1 MSDLFTEL
9 RRRNVFKVA
18 IVYVITA
25 WVLAQVADLALDSF
39 EAPVWV
45 IKAFLMFLALGFPVA
60 VIFAWAF
67 EVTPEGIKKE
77 KDVDR
82 SQSITQETGQRLNY
96 FIIGMLV
103 LAVGYFAVDKFL
115 LRPEAGAPLEQVA
128 DAAGPSEFSIAV
140 LPFVNMSA
148 DAEQEYF
155 SDGISEELL
164 NLLAKVKDFRVAGRT
179 SSFAFKGENQDLR
192 EVGAK
197 LNVAHVLEGSVRK
210 SGDQVRITAQ
220 LVNVDDGYHLWS
232 ESYDRE
238 LDNIFQVQDEIAQ
251 AVVAALKTTLLGDEP
266 APIRM
271 AATPEVNA
279 EAYDL
284 YLRAKFQM
292 HKRSPE
298 SLERALNYYQRSIEL
313 DPGYAP
319 AWAGVAMTWLLS
331 DQYSNV
337 DHDEALNEAE
347 GAINRAF
354 EITDSDADTWAALG
368 LLEYNRFET
377 ETAMQALNRA
387 IEINPNH
394 TMANMWLGNVAG
406 AAGDSEL
413 QFEQHRKAFEI
424 DRLHHTTIANY
435 AYKLMGRGL
444 LDEARDVVTIMVES
458 YPERGRGQSLMG
470 DLAFQEG
477 DWAAGLE
484 QYLNAYQ
491 RAPDRIFSS
500 SGIPWGYIDFEEIEL
515 ADRWLNMHEKLAPNE
530 FGVVF
535 ARSDW
540 YLRQGRFEEMVAY
553 SEDLVDRYEGAW
565 FVVTNLGNGEFL
577 NGDPEAAIEAYRL
590 GYHESAA
597 EGDTPLVLDANRAQF
612 LDWYAAA
619 LIQVGETERAREIAG
634 AALEILQQEW
644 DRGERYSFG
653 GSLHFNMAVLHAV
666 QGNDERA
673 LAELRQAVAA
683 GTRDTWRWKQRP
695 SMAGLQDNIG
705 FITLV
710 QEVEADIAEQ
720 HARLQEAGLLLT
732 PEQALTADL

>member
-25 WVLAQVADLALDSF
+25 WIIAQVADLSLQSF

-45 IKAFLMFLALGFPVA
+45 IKAFLTFLALGFPVA

-67 EVTPEGIKKE
+67 EITPEGIKKE
-77 KDVDR
+77 KDIDR
-82 SQSITQETGQRLNY
+82 SQSITPETGQRLNY

-103 LAVGYFAVDKFL
+103 LAVGYFAVDKFV
-115 LRPEAGAPLEQVA
+115 LRPDAGAPAEQVLEV
-128 DAAGPSEFSIAV
+128 AGPSEYSIAV

-164 NLLAKVKDFRVAGRT
+164 NLLAQVKDFRVAGRT
-179 SSFAFKGENQDLR
+179 SSFAFKGKNQDLR
-192 EVGAK
+192 EIGAQ

-232 ESYDRE
+232 ESYDRT
-238 LDNIFQVQDEIAQ
+238 LDNIFQVQDDIAQ
-251 AVVAALKTTLLGDEP
+251 AVVAALKETLLGDQP
-266 APIRM
+266 APDRM
-271 AATPEVNA
+271 AATPTVNT
-279 EAYDL
+279 EAYDF

-298 SLERALNYYQRSIEL
+298 SLERALDYYNRSLKL
-313 DPGYAP
+313 DPDYAP
-319 AWAGVAMTWLLS
+319 AWAGLAVTWLLS
-331 DQYSNV
+331 DQYSDV
-337 DHDEALNEAE
+337 PRDESKSAAE
-347 GAINRAF
+347 EAINRAF
-354 EITDSDADTWAALG
+354 EITDNDADTWAALG
-368 LLEYNRFET
+368 LLELDRFDFERSM
-377 ETAMQALNRA
+377 EALNRA

-394 TMANMWLGNVAG
+394 TMAHMWLGN
-406 AAGDSEL
+406 AAGFSGDIEKNV
-413 QFEQHRKAFEI
+413 EQHRKAFEI
-424 DRLHHTTIANY
+424 DRLHPTVIANHSSD
-435 AYKLMGRGL
+435 LMARGL
-444 LDEARDVVTIMVES
+444 ADEARNVIGILVES
-458 YPERGRGQSLMG
+458 YPESGRGQSLMG

-491 RAPDRIFSS
+491 RAPDRIFSFV
-500 SGIPWGYIDFEEIEL
+500 GIPSNYVEFNEIEL
-515 ADRWLNMHEKLAPNE
+515 GDRWLRRAEEVAPSE
-530 FGVVF
+530 FTVVF
-535 ARSDW
+535 TRWAW
-540 YLRQGRFEEMVAY
+540 YRRQERFEELLAY
-553 SEDLVDRYEGAW
+553 SEELVDKYDGVW
-565 FVVTNLGNGEFL
+565 FMLTTVGNAAHL
-577 NGDPEAAIEAYRL
+577 NGDVAAALEAYQQ
-590 GYHESAA
+590 GFHESAP
-597 EGDTPLVLDANRAQF
+597 EGETPVVVDAARAPF

-619 LIQVGETERAREIAG
+619 LLEVGETERAREIAR
-634 AALEILQQEW
+634 AALETLQQEW

-653 GSLHFNMAVLHAV
+653 GSLHVSFAALNAV
-666 QGNDERA
+666 QGNTERA

-683 GTRDTWRWKQRP
+683 GARDTWRWKTRP
-695 SMAGLQDNIG
+695 AMASLRDDIG

-710 QEVEADIAEQ
+710 EEVEAEMAKQ
-720 HARLQEAGLLLT
+720 HASVEENGLLLT

>member
-1 MSDLFTEL
+1 MTDLFTEL

-25 WVLAQVADLALDSF
+25 WIIAQVADLSLESF

-45 IKAFLMFLALGFPVA
+45 IKAFLTFLALGFPVA

-67 EVTPEGIKKE
+67 EITPEGIKKE

-82 SQSITQETGQRLNY
+82 SQSITPETGRRID
-96 FIIGMLV
+96 FAIIGMLV
-103 LAVGYFAVDKFL
+103 VAVAYFAFDKFV
-115 LRPEAGAPLEQVA
+115 LRPDAGSSAEQVTE
-128 DAAGPSEFSIAV
+128 AAAPAVYSIAV

-179 SSFAFKGENQDLR
+179 SSFAFKGKNQDLR

-232 ESYDRE
+232 ESYDRT

-251 AVVAALKTTLLGDEP
+251 AVVAALKETLLGDQP
-266 APIRM
+266 VPDRM
-271 AATPEVNA
+271 AATPMVNS
-279 EAYDL
+279 EAYDF
-284 YLRAKFQM
+284 YLRARFQM

-298 SLERALNYYQRSIEL
+298 SLQRALDYYNRSLEL
-313 DPGYAP
+313 DPDYAP
-319 AWAGVAMTWLLS
+319 AWAGLAVTWLLS
-331 DQYSNV
+331 DQYSDV
-337 DHDEALNEAE
+337 PRDESMPAAE
-347 GAINRAF
+347 EAINRAF
-354 EITDSDADTWAALG
+354 EINDSDADTWAALG
-368 LLEYNRFET
+368 LLELGRFDFDRSIE
-377 ETAMQALNRA
+377 ALNRA

-394 TMANMWLGNVAG
+394 TMAIMWLGN
-406 AAGDSEL
+406 AAGFSGDTEKL
-413 QFEQHRKAFEI
+413 VEQHRKAFEI
-424 DRLHHTTIANY
+424 DRLHPTVISNY
-435 AYKLMGRGL
+435 AYDLMGRGL
-444 LDEARDVVTIMVES
+444 ADEARDVIGILVES
-458 YPERGRGQSLMG
+458 YPERGEGQSLMG

-484 QYLNAYQ
+484 QYLSAYQ

-500 SGIPWGYIDFEEIEL
+500 SGIPWGYIDFDEIEL
-515 ADRWLNMHEKLAPNE
+515 ADRWLNMHEKLAPGE

-540 YLRQGRFEEMVAY
+540 YLRQERFEEMVAY
-553 SEDLVDRYEGAW
+553 NEDLVDRFEGAW

-577 NGDPEAAIEAYRL
+577 KGDPEAAIEAYKL

-597 EGDTPLVLDANRAQF
+597 EGDTPLVLDSNRARF

-619 LIQVGETERAREIAG
+619 LMQVGETERAREIAG

-666 QGNDERA
+666 QGNNERA

-695 SMAGLQDNIG
+695 SMAGLQDDIG

-720 HARLQEAGLLLT
+720 HVRLEADGLLLT

>member
-25 WVLAQVADLALDSF
+25 WIIAQVADLSLESF

-45 IKAFLMFLALGFPVA
+45 IKAFLTFLALGFPVA

-67 EVTPEGIKKE
+67 EITPEGIKKE
-77 KDVDR
+77 KDIDR
-82 SQSITQETGQRLNY
+82 SQSITPETGQRLNY

-103 LAVGYFAVDKFL
+103 LAVGYFAVDKFV
-115 LRPEAGAPLEQVA
+115 LRPDAGAPAEQVLEV
-128 DAAGPSEFSIAV
+128 AGPSEYSIAV

-164 NLLAKVKDFRVAGRT
+164 NLLAQVKDFRVAGRT
-179 SSFAFKGENQDLR
+179 SSFAFKGKNQDLR
-192 EVGAK
+192 EIGAK

-232 ESYDRE
+232 ESYDRT
-238 LDNIFQVQDEIAQ
+238 LDNIFQVQDDIAQ
-251 AVVAALKTTLLGDEP
+251 AVVAALKETLLGDQP
-266 APIRM
+266 APDRM
-271 AATPEVNA
+271 AATPTVNT
-279 EAYDL
+279 EAYDF

-298 SLERALNYYQRSIEL
+298 SLERALDYYNRSLEL
-313 DPGYAP
+313 DPDYAP
-319 AWAGVAMTWLLS
+319 AWAGLAVTWLLS
-331 DQYSNV
+331 DQYSDV
-337 DHDEALNEAE
+337 PRDESKSAAE
-347 GAINRAF
+347 EAINRAF
-354 EITDSDADTWAALG
+354 EITDNDADTWAALG
-368 LLEYNRFET
+368 LLELDRFDFERSM
-377 ETAMQALNRA
+377 EALNRA

-394 TMANMWLGNVAG
+394 TMAHMWLGN
-406 AAGDSEL
+406 AAGFSGDIEKNV
-413 QFEQHRKAFEI
+413 EQHRKAFEI
-424 DRLHHTTIANY
+424 DRLHPTVIANHSSD
-435 AYKLMGRGL
+435 LMARGL
-444 LDEARDVVTIMVES
+444 ADEARNVIGILVES
-458 YPERGRGQSLMG
+458 YPESGRGQSLMG

-491 RAPDRIFSS
+491 RAPDRIFSFV
-500 SGIPWGYIDFEEIEL
+500 GIPSNYVEFNEIEL
-515 ADRWLNMHEKLAPNE
+515 GDRWLRRAEEVAPSE
-530 FGVVF
+530 FTVVF
-535 ARSDW
+535 TRWAW
-540 YLRQGRFEEMVAY
+540 YRRQERFEELLAY
-553 SEDLVDRYEGAW
+553 SEELVDKYDGVW
-565 FVVTNLGNGEFL
+565 FMLTTVGNAAHL
-577 NGDPEAAIEAYRL
+577 NGDVAAALEAYQQ
-590 GYHESAA
+590 GFHESAP
-597 EGDTPLVLDANRAQF
+597 EGETPVVVDAARAPF

-619 LIQVGETERAREIAG
+619 LLEVGETERAREIAR
-634 AALEILQQEW
+634 AALETLQQEW

-653 GSLHFNMAVLHAV
+653 GSLHVTFAALNAV
-666 QGNDERA
+666 QGNTERA

-683 GTRDTWRWKQRP
+683 GARDTWRWKTRP
-695 SMAGLQDNIG
+695 AMASLRDDIG

-710 QEVEADIAEQ
+710 EEVEAEMAKQ
-720 HARLQEAGLLLT
+720 HASVEENGLLLT